1 MNVNRFNALSYLRI
15 GPYDLTSF
23 VVSIWKGISCMAL
36 GIEGAI
42 IAVDSLAKNIP
53 TSPLSMTL
61 ILPSESAKTLS
72 KAATIQKKDH

>member
-1 MNVNRFNALSYLRI
+1 MNVNRFNALSYLY

-23 VVSIWKGISCMAL
+23 VTSIWKGISCTAL

-42 IAVDSLAKNIP
+42 IAVASLAKNTP

-61 ILPSESAKTLS
+61 ILSSESAKTLS
-72 KAATIQKKDH
+72 EAATIQEKDH